1 MLSSHIENKGPYMKI
16 NQIKDEL
23 IGRRVNSHIYSVD
36 GHLLLNKGTVVNSSI
51 LSRLERYN
59 MNIEDLLN
67 SLSKDIKPVGLIN
80 DKQMDESIQVV
91 KNVFDYVLYT
101 DKVGIASAIP
111 PDYLELVEDVVKK
124 LIDALENTGNLLYTV
139 SDMVEKAT
147 YTYKHSV
154 NVAILSILTSK
165 ALNYRESD
173 IKNIALGAFLHDIG
187 KMLVDQKLITK
198 PGRLTDSE
206 RIAVEKHPTFGY
218 ELIKEIETLSFTTK
232 QIVLLHHEKL
242 DGSGYPSGLKGIE
255 IPEYVRLVTIC
266 DMYDAMTTN
275 RVYRGKM
282 PIYTVLEILMTDAV
296 FKLDRKIYRHM
307 SQNICIYPPG
317 SGVVL
322 SDGRIGIVAFY
333 EPTNPTRPHIRVL
346 DLETDITNIKVE
358 YVNLE
363 RQKTLFI
370 VDTWDINELKNG
382 FRPKPKPK
390 ESWRQ
395 QLEIY
400 ETKLI
405 KAT

>member
-1 MLSSHIENKGPYMKI
+1 MKI

-36 GHLLLNKGTVVNSSI
+36 GHLLLNKGTIVNTSI

-67 SLSKDIKPVGLIN
+67 SLSSDIKPIGLVN
-80 DKQMDESIQVV
+80 DHQMNESIQVV
-91 KNVFDYVLYT
+91 KDVFDYVLYT
-101 DKVGIASAIP
+101 DKVGISSTIP
-111 PDYLELVEDVVKK
+111 PDYLELVEDVVES
-124 LIDALENTGNLLYTV
+124 LIDSLENTGNLLYTV

-165 ALNYRESD
+165 ALNYSESD
-173 IKNIALGAFLHDIG
+173 IKNIALGAFLHDVG
-187 KMLVDQKLITK
+187 KMLVDQNLISK
-198 PGRLTDSE
+198 PDILTDDE
-206 RIAVEKHPTFGY
+206 RIAVEKHPEFGY
-218 ELIKEIETLSFTTK
+218 KIIEDIETLSFTTK
-232 QIVLLHHEKL
+232 QIILLHHEKL
-242 DGSGYPSGLKGIE
+242 DGSGYPFGLKGIE
-255 IPEYVRLVTIC
+255 IPEYVRLVTLC

-296 FKLDRKIYRHM
+296 FKLDRKVYRHM
-307 SQNICIYPPG
+307 SENICIFPPG

-322 SDGRIGIVAFY
+322 SDGRIGIVAYY

-346 DLETDITNIKVE
+346 DLVTDITNIQIE

-363 RQKTLFI
+363 KQKTIFI

-382 FRPKPKPK
+382 FRTKEKPK
-390 ESWRQ
+390 EVWGQ
-395 QLEIY
+395 QLKIY
-400 ETKLI
+400 DSYIK